1 MTDYIIIGLLAVNLI
16 CLLIFLSKNN
26 NKNNNEMI
34 EKLGKFETDIT
45 KSIGDFKFDFSKVL
59 GVDDI
64 FWGNLTRKVEPT
76 LYLEDIS
83 MVPFINSTNFL

>member
-45 KSIGDFKFDFSKVL
+45 KSIGDFKFDFSKVA
-59 GVDDI
+59 VR
-64 FWGNLTRKVEPT
+64 RKYYQGIDGILMEKE
-76 LYLEDIS
+76 L
-83 MVPFINSTNFL
+83 M

>member
-59 GVDDI
+59 
-64 FWGNLTRKVEPT
+64 
-76 LYLEDIS
+76 
-83 MVPFINSTNFL
+83 TNDFEVLIE